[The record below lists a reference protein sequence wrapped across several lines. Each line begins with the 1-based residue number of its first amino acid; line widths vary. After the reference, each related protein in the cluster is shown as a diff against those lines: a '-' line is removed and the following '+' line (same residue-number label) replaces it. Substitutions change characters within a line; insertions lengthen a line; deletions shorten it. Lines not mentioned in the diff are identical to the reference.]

1 MCLAISLPP
10 SISPELSVYFDC
22 LTQKVERT
30 ILDEKL
36 TRDKEELIFQAAQ
49 HRFAA
54 YGYSKVTMDEI
65 AEDIGMA
72 KASLYYYF
80 PTKEAIFRSV
90 IRHEQEEFL
99 SRIKTVNEGT
109 LSASQKFLEY
119 IRLRM
124 KLTEQLSNLSHFHS
138 HGWNDVKSIFKD
150 LFSEFLQQ
158 EHRQITH
165 ILQEG
170 KKNHEFRLE
179 HPQKTASMILHIL
192 QGLHLRFFRGYDH
205 HAIVESDRVSY
216 EQETLLFAETILH
229 GFCSKS

>member
-1 MCLAISLPP
+1 M
-10 SISPELSVYFDC
+10 ENTLS
-22 LTQKVERT
+22 K
-30 ILDEKL
+30 
-36 TRDKEELIFQAAQ
+36 DKEELILHAAQ

-90 IRHEQEEFL
+90 IQHEQEDFL
-99 SRIKTVNEGT
+99 SRIKNVIESS
-109 LSASQKFLEY
+109 LSAGQKFLEY
-119 IRLRM
+119 IRLRI
-124 KLTEQLSNLSHFHS
+124 KLTEQLSNLSHFHKQ
-138 HGWNDVKSIFKD
+138 GWNDVKPIFKD

-158 EHRQITH
+158 ELRQIAH

-170 KKNHEFRLE
+170 KKNHEFRLD

-205 HAIVESDRVSY
+205 QPIVESDRVSY
-216 EQETLLFAETILH
+216 EHETLLFAETILH
-229 GFCSKS
+229 GIGGKP